1 MNEGFVTVGVNRCWI
16 WILAM
21 KKLSSQVIC
30 AAHLVDWLKEVGISF
45 SLVCDGLR
53 RLRGSGQPQA
63 DNARILFF

>member
-30 AAHLVDWLKEVGISF
+30 AAHLVDWLKEVGI
-45 SLVCDGLR
+45 LQKIIQ
-53 RLRGSGQPQA
+53 SGM
-63 DNARILFF
+63 